1 MDNLRKP
8 FFLVALVLMVIIVLV
23 EVGSTA
29 VLHLKPDAQALN
41 SAKQAAF
48 SQLSDDERGEI
59 DEAQWNSLA
68 NRDKPPGRG
77 IPYLA
82 LIDGLLLFTVIL
94 MGASLL
100 VPGRVQGRLQGIA
113 TLIVAILSLCG
124 GIAIIFAAIAI
135 LLIMVALFLSV
146 PFGTIAYLALYGFFD
161 RAGASVALSLLMTLK
176 IGFAICLVLAQQ
188 RFLQNRGL
196 VLLIITSFIGN
207 IIVSFLHGLVPII
220 LVSITDTLAAIIV
233 AIIAVIWALVLL
245 IGSLNSILKTIQ
257 LRA

>member
-1 MDNLRKP
+1 
-8 FFLVALVLMVIIVLV
+8 
-23 EVGSTA
+23 
-29 VLHLKPDAQALN
+29 
-41 SAKQAAF
+41 
-48 SQLSDDERGEI
+48 
-59 DEAQWNSLA
+59 
-68 NRDKPPGRG
+68 
-77 IPYLA
+77 
-82 LIDGLLLFTVIL
+82 
-94 MGASLL
+94 MGTSLL

-188 RFLQNRGL
+188 RFLQNKGL

-233 AIIAVIWALVLL
+233 ALIAVIWALVLL